1 MMDEDDRADDAA
13 RDHDGPGSL
22 KSSRRDRFKGALART
37 KSKFKKAGD
46 RHQEKDHPNNDIV
59 DDFLAAGRPSLSS
72 QHPTTVPPDSS
83 QHHQDASAPSIKPT
97 VDSVSPRPSTSD
109 SSSFQF
115 ARQSPRKIVVPRIDV
130 STSPR
135 YPSAQPISSAETSTS
150 YSGGGDNSSFLQ
162 PEYKTRSMSS
172 SSLAKGKRRGRGLS
186 VTFIEA
192 PPTVI
197 GVGGDDAPAP
207 TVEISKARARARSV
221 SPISPRPQPTKP
233 TSPTSR
239 ALDVT
244 SNGPRPNPASPF
256 QIPGGPSRQT
266 PPDILRPRALQRIQ
280 TGLEPTSGVGMSDL
294 DKEFAMT
301 LKMDSPASSTA
312 SPATTEIL
320 APKPYRPIQPPPVM
334 EDIGAGEVGQD
345 LEGSAVVDSR
355 TRDTAPSQRFYSAR
369 DGVGQT
375 HGGSTPNSATSASDS
390 QGKRWG

>member
-1 MMDEDDRADDAA
+1 MDDDDRADDAA
-13 RDHDGPGSL
+13 RDHDGHGSL

-37 KSKFKKAGD
+37 RSKFKKAGD
-46 RHQEKDHPNNDIV
+46 RLQEKDSSNDDNV
-59 DDFLAAGRPSLSS
+59 DDFLAAGRPSLSGQPS
-72 QHPTTVPPDSS
+72 NTVPPASS
-83 QHHQDASAPSIKPT
+83 HNPHDASIPSITPT
-97 VDSVSPRPSTSD
+97 GDSASPRPSTSD

-115 ARQSPRKIVVPRIDV
+115 ARQSPRRIVVPRIDV

-135 YPSAQPISSAETSTS
+135 YPSAQPIASAETTTP
-150 YSGGGDNSSFLQ
+150 YSGGGENNSFLQ
-162 PEYKTRSMSS
+162 ADYKTRSMSS

-197 GVGGDDAPAP
+197 GIGGDDAPAP

-221 SPISPRPQPTKP
+221 SPMSSRPQPVKA

-244 SNGPRPNPASPF
+244 SNGPRPNPAPPF
-256 QIPGGPSRQT
+256 PTPGGVSRQS
-266 PPDILRPRALQRIQ
+266 PPDILRPRALHRIQ
-280 TGLEPTSGVGMSDL
+280 TGLEPNNAIGMSDL

-301 LKMDSPASSTA
+301 LKMESPASSTA
-312 SPATTEIL
+312 SPATPEII

-334 EDIGAGEVGQD
+334 EDAGAPSVGHG
-345 LEGSAVVDSR
+345 LEEAAVVGSR
-355 TRDTAPSQRFYSAR
+355 TEDTAPSQSFYSGR
-369 DGVGQT
+369 ERVG
-375 HGGSTPNSATSASDS
+375 HHHHGSTPNSATSASES